1 MCIHKQHIFTETDMP
16 GQSLQIGSFEVE
28 PGHMVTYLTLQR
40 GAMSTARPSENV
52 TCRGA
57 TSTARCAALS
67 HSFDYISTT

>member
-1 MCIHKQHIFTETDMP
+1 VNLTN
-16 GQSLQIGSFEVE
+16 
-28 PGHMVTYLTLQR
+28 LTLQR

-57 TSTARCAALS
+57 TSAARRAALC